1 MIGLVQFIEV
11 LFYLELWVEFS
22 LTSFGTL
29 KYVCVIKAIEM
40 FNFLP
45 LINNLVKIFSMINHI
60 SNLIIKD
67 C

>member
-1 MIGLVQFIEV
+1 MMKK
-11 LFYLELWVEFS
+11 WVEFS

-29 KYVCVIKAIEM
+29 KYEYVIKTIEM

-45 LINNLVKIFSMINHI
+45 LINSALTIGLSFFIINHI
-60 SNLIIKD
+60 SNHIVKN